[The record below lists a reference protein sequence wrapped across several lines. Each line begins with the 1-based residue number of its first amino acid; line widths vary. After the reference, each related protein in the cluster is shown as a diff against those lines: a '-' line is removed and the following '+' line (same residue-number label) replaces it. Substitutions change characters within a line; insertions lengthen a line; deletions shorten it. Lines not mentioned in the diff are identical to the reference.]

1 MPAMLQAMVPFWDAL
16 NHITGRS
23 NIRLNHHERR
33 CAAQKVRAQA
43 SKEARTQF
51 IALGLHAV

>member
-1 MPAMLQAMVPFWDAL
+1 MLQAMVPFWDAL